1 MRKEYVSGYY
11 INLDDS
17 KGEVFYGY
25 EHLAYKIGSG
35 PAEELINSAR
45 ANGASFFSDESGY
58 EYILIYD
65 SASGEL
71 ILQRK

>member
-1 MRKEYVSGYY
+1 MRKEYAGGYY

-17 KGEVFYGY
+17 KGEVIYGY
-25 EHLAYKIGSG
+25 EHFAYKIGSG
-35 PAEELINSAR
+35 AAEELINSAR
-45 ANGASFFSDESGY
+45 TNGASFFSDESGY

-65 SASGEL
+65 SGSGEL